1 MRHVPD
7 EELHAYLDQALSRSQ
22 CAEIETHMAECARC
36 SDRRDANAA
45 LRDRTTALLAQFAP
59 RSVIIPPP
67 YASLEERRIG
77 MPSFSRW
84 QRSARRAAIWAAGVV
99 AAIGTGW
106 AARSLLDPGLVPVPV
121 QTASTAPASSIEPSI
136 ANAVPLA
143 TIAPSPTAPPTDFKP
158 APEELSQAARN
169 TRVSGVRPVSPR
181 RAEAEIVPAPVIQ
194 FIASSL
200 PNRVDRRLEEAPVPG
215 VASRS
220 PFAHIWRSVQWEEA
234 LQIAGSGLPFIEGM
248 PVVGVLLQ
256 PGAPGERP
264 MVIVAQQDGSGE
276 VIQSIEGPAAKVT
289 ELLQRQAMPDVRS
302 SGLTRTP
309 PDYIDDHGTVRRNNR
324 MMAVTGRL
332 SIDSLNTLARVATIR

>member
-22 CAEIETHMAECARC
+22 CVEIETHMAACARC

-45 LRDRTTALLAQFAP
+45 LRDRTTALLAQMTP
-59 RSVIIPPP
+59 RTLIIPPP
-67 YASLEERRIG
+67 YASLEERRIS
-77 MPSFSRW
+77 MPAFSRW
-84 QRSARRAAIWAAGVV
+84 QRSARRAAVWAAGIA

-106 AARSLLDPGLVPVPV
+106 AGRSLLDPHVARPLAE
-121 QTASTAPASSIEPSI
+121 TASITPSI
-136 ANAVPLA
+136 AAAVPLT
-143 TIAPSPTAPPTDFKP
+143 TIAPAPPPDFTP
-158 APEELSQAARN
+158 APEEIVAPRQAVRE
-169 TRVSGVRPVSPR
+169 VGVHTASLR
-181 RAEAEIVPAPVIQ
+181 RDVAGPQMTPAPPVT
-194 FIASSL
+194 FIASPL
-200 PNRVDRRLEEAPVPG
+200 PARVDRGTDEPS
-215 VASRS
+215 VAGTVSRS
-220 PFAHIWRSVQWEEA
+220 PFERIWRSVPWEEA

-276 VIQSIEGPAAKVT
+276 VIQSIEGPVAKVT
-289 ELLQRQAMPDVRS
+289 ELLERQSMPDVRAS
-302 SGLTRTP
+302 SLTRTP

-332 SIDSLNTLARVATIR
+332 TVDSLNSLAKVATIR